1 MFVEA
6 QKTLQAGCE
15 LEVMPTPIL
24 LAMQIVWS
32 RVVKPDVSGRRLEE
46 HILLPLGK
54 VISVDSSS
62 CSCPGRGS
70 FLIQLRFSS

>member
-1 MFVEA
+1 MLVEA

-15 LEVMPTPIL
+15 LEVMSTRIP
-24 LAMQIVWS
+24 LATQIVWS
-32 RVVKPDVSGRRLEE
+32 HVVKPDVSGRRLEE
-46 HILLPLGK
+46 HNLLSLGE